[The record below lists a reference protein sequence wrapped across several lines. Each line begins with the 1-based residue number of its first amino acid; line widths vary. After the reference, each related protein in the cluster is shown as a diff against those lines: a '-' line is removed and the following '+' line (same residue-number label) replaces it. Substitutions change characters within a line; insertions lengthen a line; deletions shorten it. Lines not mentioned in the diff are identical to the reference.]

1 MNGLA
6 STARRPSARASA
18 ASASSSSASR
28 CSFARLHGA
37 VCCTNRFAADTR
49 DQALSLAEQHAYDLI
64 LVNRILARDRS
75 PGMDVITA
83 LLGAQPGLHVMLV
96 SDKPDAQAE
105 AVKAGAIPG
114 FGKARLDSDQTEQL
128 LRTILSESESP

>member
-1 MNGLA
+1 MSAPDKRILDVGQCGVDGPRL
-6 STARRPSARASA
+6 RRFL
-18 ASASSSSASR
+18 SR
-28 CSFARLHGA
+28 EFN
-37 VCCTNRFAADTR
+37 CTIDQADTR